1 MKFDAQN
8 ASIAALIKRYDIG
21 LKTESKNGKEVLTGA
36 IYALA
41 TRKLKSDN
49 AMEII
54 RARKPEI
61 YNYLVDRRNAEIK
74 AAEER
79 QAKIDAIEGLKELKA
94 ARADLASWHKEFEKS
109 FDDVGGLGVR
119 SKPNYDLKAMS
130 EKYPRA
136 AAYIKADAWAYAAN
150 FEKASAGRKAK
161 ERIINGEEP
170 ALVLRE
176 MEEEWDEACR
186 SHIWD

>member
-21 LKTESKNGKEVLTGA
+21 LKTEYKNGKEVLTGA
-36 IYALA
+36 IYALE

-136 AAYIKADAWAYAAN
+136 AAYIKADAWACAAN

-176 MEEEWDEACR
+176 MEKEWDEACR

>member
-21 LKTESKNGKEVLTGA
+21 LKTEYKNGKEVLTGA
-36 IYALA
+36 IYALE

-94 ARADLASWHKEFEKS
+94 ARVDLASWHKEFEKS

-136 AAYIKADAWAYAAN
+136 AAYIKADAWACAAN

-176 MEEEWDEACR
+176 MEKEWDEACR